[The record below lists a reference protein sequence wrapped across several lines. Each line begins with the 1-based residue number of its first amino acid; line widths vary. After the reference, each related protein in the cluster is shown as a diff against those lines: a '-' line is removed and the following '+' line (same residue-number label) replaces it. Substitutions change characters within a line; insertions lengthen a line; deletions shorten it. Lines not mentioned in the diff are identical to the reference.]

1 MHIGNELLTPGAG
14 LALIGISGA
23 GLSYAVW
30 RARKVLDERKVPL
43 MGVMG
48 AFVFAG
54 QMINFPIMVGTSGHL
69 GGGMLLAILLGPDIA
84 ALTMASIL
92 IIQCLIFQDGG
103 LFALGANI
111 INMALVPSYIGWNI
125 FKAISSLS
133 SGTRMYYSAIFI
145 SSLLSVT
152 IGALLV
158 PLEVALSGIQ
168 LIPLQTFMVM
178 MGGVHIIIGI
188 VEGFITIAVI
198 GFIYQVRPDVV
209 SWTDHHKPVF
219 SFRGVTLI
227 FLLLTLLLSG
237 YVSYYASHYP
247 DGLEWVQE
255 KLGIVPTE
263 GVQVALDKPVD
274 TSPLKS
280 PLQDYQI
287 PSEKLQ
293 AQYPHVSKGM
303 AGAIGSIITLGMLF
317 GVGAV
322 LRRRRNEPHDY

>member
-1 MHIGNELLTPGAG
+1 MHIGNELLTPGTG
-14 LALIGISGA
+14 LTLIGVSGA
-23 GLSYAVW
+23 GLSYAAW

-69 GGGMLLAILLGPDIA
+69 SGGMLLAILLGPDIG

-111 INMALVPSYIGWNI
+111 INMALVPAYIGWSI
-125 FKAISSLS
+125 FKMLSSRS
-133 SGTRMYYSAIFI
+133 SGTRIYFIAIFA

-158 PLEVALSGIQ
+158 PLEVKISGIL
-168 LIPLQTFMVM
+168 LIPFQTFMVM

-188 VEGFITIAVI
+188 VEGFISIAVI

-219 SFRGVTLI
+219 TFRGVTLV
-227 FLLLTLLLSG
+227 FLLLALLLSG

-255 KLGIVPTE
+255 KLGILPARGEQMVS
-263 GVQVALDKPVD
+263 DKPAD
-274 TSPLKS
+274 TSPLKP
-280 PLQDYQI
+280 PLKDYQI
-287 PSEKLQ
+287 PSKKLQ
-293 AQYPHVSKGM
+293 EQYPHVSRGM
-303 AGAIGSIITLGMLF
+303 AGAIGSIITLGILF
-317 GVGAV
+317 GVGVV
-322 LRRRRNEPHDY
+322 LRRRRNALHS